1 MRALPYLVFGVFA
14 TASVVLYISGCALSK
29 NWYPMFTLFPA
40 IVCCFFLYGF
50 LRSIEDNYEQE
61 GCFSFTSDSS
71 LFLLVFSIV
80 SAVMLPITF
89 YRCSTIDLKSLL
101 MHLGGDIS
109 VAIGFSL
116 YMYLAKREEYDQI

>member
-1 MRALPYLVFGVFA
+1 MRALPYLVFGIFA
-14 TASVVLYISGCALSK
+14 TVSVVLYIAGCALCK
-29 NWYPMFTLFPA
+29 NWYPMFVIFPA

-50 LRSIEDNYEQE
+50 LRSIEDDYEQE
-61 GCFSFTSDSS
+61 GCCSFTPDSS
-71 LFLLVFSIV
+71 LFLLIFSIA

-89 YRCSTIDLKSLL
+89 FRCGTIDLMSLL

-116 YMYLAKREEYDQI
+116 YLYLAKREEYDQI